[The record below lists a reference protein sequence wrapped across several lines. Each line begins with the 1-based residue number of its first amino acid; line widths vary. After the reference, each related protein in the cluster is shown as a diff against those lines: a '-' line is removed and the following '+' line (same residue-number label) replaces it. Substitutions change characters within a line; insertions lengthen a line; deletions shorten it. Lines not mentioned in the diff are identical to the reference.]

1 MTITPPAL
9 RSKTPNSVAHGG
21 RLSSKV
27 LAAIVRRPSGS
38 QIGGGAVAGRELSKY
53 IAQLTPIDCVE
64 MSIEDGTEA
73 WEGNQYLYSRGYSIF
88 PNWLRQNIPL
98 LRDARAQ
105 CVDVIGY
112 S

>member
-38 QIGGGAVAGRELSKY
+38 QIGGGAVAG
-53 IAQLTPIDCVE
+53 AVE
-64 MSIEDGTEA
+64 QVHCPTDTD
-73 WEGNQYLYSRGYSIF
+73 R
-88 PNWLRQNIPL
+88 LR
-98 LRDARAQ
+98 
-105 CVDVIGY
+105 
-112 S
+112 